1 MHLSLINSEFVNNIL
16 IHECVEIWMEKLTIV
31 MMQWAAKMV
40 QTQVEVST
48 LLSSCL
54 MFFSSWPLT
63 KFSGPLFNL
72 NMSYKF
78 QSQLRP
84 LARASQRC
92 SSVSCCPAPFPL
104 ADWDSEKGSDFP
116 GSSAAQCQSL
126 NWSPLLLNPGPHQL
140 FPIVKVLWV
149 SIENSKKKSGTSISI
164 QK

>member
-1 MHLSLINSEFVNNIL
+1 M
-16 IHECVEIWMEKLTIV
+16 CR
-31 MMQWAAKMV
+31 
-40 QTQVEVST
+40 
-48 LLSSCL
+48 
-54 MFFSSWPLT
+54 
-63 KFSGPLFNL
+63 NL
-72 NMSYKF
+72 NGETYDCHDAVGCQDGPNPSGSVHTPEQLLNVVFFLASRQVFWASFQFKYVYYRF